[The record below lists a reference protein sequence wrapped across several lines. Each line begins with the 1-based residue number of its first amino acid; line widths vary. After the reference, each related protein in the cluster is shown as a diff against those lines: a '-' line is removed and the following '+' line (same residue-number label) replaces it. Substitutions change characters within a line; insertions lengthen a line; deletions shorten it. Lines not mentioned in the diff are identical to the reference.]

1 MSRHLFVEQL
11 IDLAAPASFTAKD
24 RIFLIIN
31 FLAFVSVGPWVIAFY
46 FGELYLLSGMCLFL
60 VSTSF
65 GSAMWV
71 RLDWWRPW
79 NLPYH
84 LHFLS
89 VVSMVFGFCV
99 LSGGWASHSY
109 HVLILCVYEATL
121 VLGLWGGVAW
131 SLVVTGG
138 TALLFLD
145 FFPLP
150 NFLSPTLA
158 KWVPAFTL
166 IHNIIMIL
174 VITLTYSDALEE
186 VSRIKTRTLAS
197 LSHELKTPL
206 QVTLSGLDHLMDLIK
221 TGNSIS
227 EHDVA
232 ELQLCAA
239 GMSRHLTNIMS
250 MVKAEKS
257 KRLEE
262 AYDLQV
268 DLLERLQRDAAG
280 FVHHDSSFVT
290 RIESTVPRHVKGDVG
305 RVSEVLLNFLSNAV
319 KASPPGSPLE
329 VVVALDKHQA
339 PRVKRHE
346 SWLCFSVLDEG
357 RGVDPED
364 RAGLFDAFV
373 QGKQASQR
381 GGVGLGLYIC
391 TQLAESMHGRVGMH
405 ARASGGSEFWL
416 TVPLIEAE
424 KMEATPVE
432 EEKEEEE
439 EDMTED
445 VSTSSLSVLVVDD
458 NALILKTTS
467 RMLTREFSIAADVAT
482 DGVEA
487 LEIAKSNRYDVVL
500 MDLNMPRLDGID
512 CAKRMRKELWYSPFI
527 AAVTGSDEET
537 AKPQC
542 DGAMDHFVSK
552 PYTSKELRELF
563 ALVNRE

>member
-1 MSRHLFVEQL
+1 MEQL
-11 IDLAAPASFTAKD
+11 LDLAAPASFTAKD

-31 FLAFVSVGPWVIAFY
+31 FLGLFSVGSWVIAFY
-46 FGELYLLSGMCLFL
+46 VAELYLLACMSLFL
-60 VSTSF
+60 VTTSSC
-65 GSAMWV
+65 SAIWV
-71 RLDWWRPW
+71 RLDWPRTW

-89 VVSMVFGFCV
+89 AVLTVFGFCL

-121 VLGLWGGVAW
+121 VLGVWGGVAW
-131 SLVVTGG
+131 SLVVLGG
-138 TALLFLD
+138 TAMLFLD

-150 NFLSPTLA
+150 NFLSPALA
-158 KWVPAFTL
+158 KWMPAFSL
-166 IHNIIMIL
+166 LHNVIMIL
-174 VITLTYSDALEE
+174 VITTTYSDALEE
-186 VSRIKTRTLAS
+186 VSRIKTRTLAA
-197 LSHELKTPL
+197 LSHELRTPL
-206 QVTLSGLDHLMDLIK
+206 QVTQSGLDHLMDVIK
-221 TGNSIS
+221 TGKSVT

-268 DLLERLQRDAAG
+268 DLLERLKSASAG
-280 FVHHDSSFVT
+280 FVHPDSPFVT
-290 RIESTVPRHVKGDVG
+290 RIEPGVPRHVKGDVG

-329 VVVALDKHQA
+329 VVVALNKHHA
-339 PRVKRHE
+339 PRVCAHT
-346 SWLCFSVLDEG
+346 SWLCFSVLDAG
-357 RGVDPED
+357 CGVDIED
-364 RAGLFDAFV
+364 RPGLFDAFV

-391 TQLAESMHGRVGMH
+391 TQLAESMHGRVGMEP
-405 ARASGGSEFWL
+405 RASGGSDFWL
-416 TVPLIEAE
+416 TVPLIVAAEA
-424 KMEATPVE
+424 APVD
-432 EEKEEEE
+432 
-439 EDMTED
+439 EDDTED
-445 VSTSSLSVLVVDD
+445 VLSGTSGLSVLVVDD

-467 RMLTREFSIAADVAT
+467 RMLTREFSIVADVAA

-487 LEIAKSNRYDVVL
+487 LQMAKSNRYDVVL
-500 MDLNMPRLDGID
+500 MDLNMPRLDGVD

-537 AKPQC
+537 AKPKC
-542 DGAMDHFVSK
+542 DDAMDHFVSK

-563 ALVNRE
+563 ALVDREK